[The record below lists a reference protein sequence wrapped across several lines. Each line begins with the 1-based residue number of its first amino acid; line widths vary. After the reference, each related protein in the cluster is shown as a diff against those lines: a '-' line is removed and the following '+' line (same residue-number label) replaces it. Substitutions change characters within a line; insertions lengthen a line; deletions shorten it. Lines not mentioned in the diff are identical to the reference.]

1 MPLYVLTWQKLSCLD
16 TSCSFHDMI
25 PSSNWNGT
33 SNVQLLRDVLVQQ
46 KPRGVSLDMALLLH
60 EANEEVRAAELV
72 VVVDLAACGE

>member
-1 MPLYVLTWQKLSCLD
+1 MFNWYYV
-16 TSCSFHDMI
+16 
-25 PSSNWNGT
+25 
-33 SNVQLLRDVLVQQ
+33 RDVLVQQ